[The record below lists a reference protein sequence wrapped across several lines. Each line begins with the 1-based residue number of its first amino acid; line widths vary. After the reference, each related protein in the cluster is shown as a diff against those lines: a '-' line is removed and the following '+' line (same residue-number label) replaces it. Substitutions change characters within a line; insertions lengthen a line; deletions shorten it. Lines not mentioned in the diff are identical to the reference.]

1 MVQEATLSADP
12 RSDTGK
18 GVARSLR
25 RNGRIPAVIYGH
37 GLEPEALSVDSTAL
51 TRLLSTISAATTMLN
66 VEVAGR
72 PAVRALIREI
82 QRSPIKPSDILHL
95 DLFAVNAD
103 EEIEVDVPVRLIGI
117 PEGVRVGG
125 GTLDHTMHAL
135 TISVL
140 PGDLPA
146 SIDLDV
152 SGLAIGH
159 GIHVRDITV
168 PKATILNDEDLPVAS
183 VIPPR
188 TEAAPAAEATDA
200 SAEPELIRKAKADE
214 ADDKE

>member
-1 MVQEATLSADP
+1 MAHDATLSADP
-12 RSDTGK
+12 STGTGK

-25 RNGRIPAVIYGH
+25 RTGRIPAVIYGH
-37 GLEPEALSVDSTAL
+37 GREPEALSLDSTAL
-51 TRLLSTISAATTMLN
+51 TRLLTGISAESTVLN

-82 QRSPIKPSDILHL
+82 QRSPIKPSDILHV
-95 DLFAVNAD
+95 DLFEVQAD

-125 GTLDHTMHAL
+125 GTLDHVMHAL

-152 SGLAIGH
+152 SGLTIGH

-168 PKATILNDEDLPVAS
+168 PNATILNDEDLPVAS

-188 TEAAPAAEATDA
+188 TEAAPAVEADA
-200 SAEPELIRKAKADE
+200 SAEPELIRKAKAEDE
-214 ADDKE
+214 DAD

>member
-1 MVQEATLSADP
+1 MAHEATLSADP

-37 GLEPEALSVDSTAL
+37 GREPEALSVDSTAL
-51 TRLLSTISAATTMLN
+51 TRLLSGISAATTMLN

-103 EEIEVDVPVRLIGI
+103 EEIEVDVPVRLIGV

-125 GTLDHTMHAL
+125 GTLDHTMHSL

-140 PGDLPA
+140 PGDLPG

-152 SGLAIGH
+152 SGLTIGH

-168 PKATILNDEDLPVAS
+168 PKATIMNDEDLMVAS

-188 TEAAPAAEATDA
+188 TEVAPVVEAVA
-200 SAEPELIRKAKADE
+200 SSEPELIRKVKPEDE
-214 ADDKE
+214 DKD

>member
-12 RSDTGK
+12 RTGTGK
-18 GVARSLR
+18 GAARSLR

-37 GLEPEALSVDSTAL
+37 GREPESLSVDSTAL
-51 TRLLSTISAATTMLN
+51 TRLLAGISAATTMLN
-66 VEVAGR
+66 VEVEGR

-82 QRSPIKPSDILHL
+82 QRSPVKPSDILHL

-103 EEIEVDVPVRLIGI
+103 EEIEVDVPVRLIGV

-125 GTLDHTMHAL
+125 GTLDHTMHTL

-140 PGDLPA
+140 PGDLPS

-152 SGLAIGH
+152 SALTIGH

-168 PKATILNDEDLPVAS
+168 PKATIMNDEDLMVAS

-188 TEAAPAAEATDA
+188 TEAAPVVEADA
-200 SAEPELIRKAKADE
+200 SAEPELIRKAKPEDE
-214 ADDKE
+214 AKD

>member
-1 MVQEATLSADP
+1 MAHDATLSADP
-12 RSDTGK
+12 RTGTGK

-25 RNGRIPAVIYGH
+25 RTGRIPAVIYGH
-37 GLEPEALSVDSTAL
+37 GREPEALSLDSTAL
-51 TRLLSTISAATTMLN
+51 TRLLTGISAESTVLN

-82 QRSPIKPSDILHL
+82 QRSPIKPSDILHV
-95 DLFAVNAD
+95 DLFEVQAD

-125 GTLDHTMHAL
+125 GTLDHVMHAL

-152 SGLAIGH
+152 SGLTIGH

-188 TEAAPAAEATDA
+188 TEAAPAVEADA
-200 SAEPELIRKAKADE
+200 SAEPELIRKAKAEDE
-214 ADDKE
+214 DAD

>member
-1 MVQEATLSADP
+1 MAHDATLSADP

-25 RNGRIPAVIYGH
+25 RTGRIPAVIYGH
-37 GLEPEALSVDSTAL
+37 GREPEPLSVDSTAL
-51 TRLLSTISAATTMLN
+51 SRLLAGISAGSTVLT
-66 VEVAGR
+66 VEVTGR

-95 DLFAVNAD
+95 DLFEVRAD
-103 EEIEVDVPVRLIGI
+103 EEIEVDVPVRLLGV

-125 GTLDHTMHAL
+125 GTLDHTMHEL

-152 SGLAIGH
+152 SGLTIGH

-168 PKATILNDEDLPVAS
+168 PKATILNDGDLPVCS

-188 TEAAPAAEATDA
+188 TEAAPAVEADA
-200 SAEPELIRKAKADE
+200 SAEPELIRKPKAEDGDE
-214 ADDKE
+214 D

>member
-18 GVARSLR
+18 GVARALR
-25 RNGRIPAVIYGH
+25 RSGRIPAVIYGH
-37 GLEPEALSVDSTAL
+37 GREPEALSVDSTAL
-51 TRLLSTISAATTMLN
+51 TRLLAGISAATTMLN

-72 PAVRALIREI
+72 PTVRALIREI

-103 EEIEVDVPVRLIGI
+103 EEIEVDVPVRLIGV

-125 GTLDHTMHAL
+125 GTLDHTMHSL

-152 SGLAIGH
+152 SGLTIGH
-159 GIHVRDITV
+159 GIHVRDINI
-168 PKATILNDEDLPVAS
+168 PKATIMNDEDLMVAS

-188 TEAAPAAEATDA
+188 TEAAPAVEADA
-200 SAEPELIRKAKADE
+200 SAEPELIRKVKPEDE
-214 ADDKE
+214 DKD

>member
-1 MVQEATLSADP
+1 MAHDATLSADP
-12 RSDTGK
+12 RTGTGK

-25 RNGRIPAVIYGH
+25 RTGRIPAVIYGH
-37 GLEPEALSVDSTAL
+37 GREPEALSLDSTAL
-51 TRLLSTISAATTMLN
+51 TRLLTGISAESTVLN

-82 QRSPIKPSDILHL
+82 QRSPIKPSDILHV
-95 DLFAVNAD
+95 DLFEVQAD

-125 GTLDHTMHAL
+125 GTLDHVMHAL

-152 SGLAIGH
+152 SGLTIGH

-168 PKATILNDEDLPVAS
+168 PNATILNDEDLPVAS

-188 TEAAPAAEATDA
+188 TEAAPAVEADG
-200 SAEPELIRKAKADE
+200 SAEPELIRKAKAEDE
-214 ADDKE
+214 DAD